1 MTQIEKLYRDLE
13 NSFIFDKRHDNFL
26 AILEAL
32 FGLTA
37 GGFIGSII
45 QNFNKH
51 DLTFGIIFS
60 ILFLYF
66 FFRRYS
72 KEKYFS
78 ISALGELKSTSQ
90 LKETEKE
97 VERKII
103 IDTYIEDAI
112 KSLNSNTCNYI
123 DINIDNHLCDTSIEI
138 GLKSIFQPY
147 FDNPQNLLDTPK
159 AKFTVGAYLNWILKL
174 PIDFGKIPSPP
185 DRDFNIFIPR
195 DDFQLRNS
203 FDKDILK
210 NSNLFDDA
218 FLFQTQFLDT
228 FKHTKFI
235 NSIILIGDKSYNF
248 ITSPIP
254 TVCEDGSTGVFF
266 MIFENVGRIPDDFE
280 NLTNIFSRL
289 FSNWLS
295 KYNECINDR
304 CVNENNKLGQSSSV
318 HIPTR
323 EINLSL
329 SQPDNGSLH

>member
-1 MTQIEKLYRDLE
+1 MTQIEKLYKHLE
-13 NSFIFDKRHDNFL
+13 DSFIFDKKHDNAL

-45 QNFNKH
+45 QNANERN
-51 DLTFGIIFS
+51 LIFGIIFS
-60 ILFLYF
+60 GLFLYL

-72 KEKYFS
+72 KEKRFS
-78 ISALGELKSTSQ
+78 ISALGELKATSQ
-90 LKETEKE
+90 LNDSEKE
-97 VERKII
+97 IERKII

-159 AKFTVGAYLNWILKL
+159 AKFTVGAYLDWILKL
-174 PIDFGKIPSPP
+174 PNEFGKIPNGP
-185 DRDFNIFIPR
+185 DRDFNIIIPR
-195 DDFQLRNS
+195 DDFQLKSN

-210 NSNLFDDA
+210 NQNLYDNA

-228 FKHTKFI
+228 FKHTRFI
-235 NSIILIGDKSYNF
+235 NSTILIDDKSYNF

-254 TVCEDGSTGVFF
+254 TVCEDGATGVFF
-266 MIFENVGRIPDDFE
+266 MIFENVSRVPDDFE

-304 CVNENNKLGQSSSV
+304 CTNEKIKLEKGDTSQ
-318 HIPTR
+318 IQART
-323 EINLSL
+323 IDLSL
-329 SQPDNGSLH
+329 TQKDNGSLH